1 MTTAAERLVELS
13 GLGSAAA
20 AQHLLAI
27 AASGATAAAR
37 LLSFSALETGTAAAH
52 LGDSGSTEPAEPVET
67 VRAVIGGGIKTRR
80 RIVGISPFYAPAQ
93 PVEEDEALLLIG
105 LI

>member
-1 MTTAAERLVELS
+1 MNP
-13 GLGSAAA
+13 
-20 AQHLLAI
+20 LAI
-27 AASGATAAAR
+27 AVQGLGYAAAMVALQG
-37 LLSFSALETGTAAAH
+37 LLQFVADEVKKYESQS
-52 LGDSGSTEPAEPVET
+52 
-67 VRAVIGGGIKTRR
+67 GGGIKARR